1 MANNPALT
9 QEAIGAR
16 IAGARDD
23 AGFTQAE
30 LGGRIGLDRTAVAKI
45 ETGSRK
51 VSATELVALAEA
63 LERPIDWFFVESP
76 ESVVSRRTDPSVGGV
91 SRSLD
96 LKIESLARDIEAL
109 ESDGIL
115 PGATESLLLA
125 PPDDLEGAEQAARR
139 VRARLDV
146 GDGPLL
152 ELQRHV
158 EDLGLLAFSLDLGRA
173 GNDAAYVALDSA
185 GVALIN
191 GSVDPGRRRFN
202 LAHELGHH
210 VFQDAYAP
218 EVVVTSRTGGIE
230 QLINAFA
237 VHLLMPR
244 SAIASLWSEMG
255 TDDPR
260 LAAVAVGAR
269 FRASWSA
276 VCSQLRN
283 LDLVDDGLRTALM
296 SSPPTRADYLE
307 LGESWVEELIAP
319 AIPPRYGQ
327 RVLAAYR
334 AGKLTADRTLDLL
347 HGTAS
352 REELPERAPIPVE
365 ALRREFDP
373 LQ

>member
-1 MANNPALT
+1 MANDPALT

-16 IAGARDD
+16 IASARDD

-45 ETGSRK
+45 ESGTRK
-51 VSATELVALAEA
+51 VSATELLALADA
-63 LERPIDWFFVESP
+63 LQRPIDWFFVESP
-76 ESVVSRRTDPSVGGV
+76 DSVVSRRNDPSVGGV
-91 SRSLD
+91 WRSLD
-96 LKIESLARDIEAL
+96 LKIELLARDIEAL
-109 ESDGIL
+109 ESDGVL
-115 PGATESLLLA
+115 PQGSEPLVLA
-125 PPDDLEGAEQAARR
+125 PPDDLQGAELAAGQ
-139 VRARLDV
+139 VRAALDV

-152 ELQRHV
+152 DVQRQV
-158 EDLGLLAFSLDLGRA
+158 EKLGLLAFSLDLGAA
-173 GNDAAYVALDSA
+173 GSDAAYVALNST

-191 GSVDPGRRRFN
+191 GAVDPGRRRFN

-210 VFQDAYAP
+210 IFQDAYAA
-218 EVVVTSRTGGIE
+218 EAVVASGAGGIE

-244 SAIASLWSEMG
+244 SAIAALWAEMG
-255 TDDPR
+255 KDEPR
-260 LAAVAVGAR
+260 LAAVAIGAR

-283 LDLVDDGLRTALM
+283 LSLIDDEHRTALM

-307 LGESWVEELIAP
+307 LGESWVEELVAP
-319 AIPPRYGQ
+319 AVPPRYGQ
-327 RVLAAYR
+327 RIVAAYR
-334 AGKLTADRTLDLL
+334 SGKLTADRTLELL

-352 REELPERAPIPVE
+352 REELPERSPIPVE
-365 ALRREFDP
+365 ALRREFDA